1 MKADLRD
8 IRGLRDR
15 LRGTY
20 GASKDPHAVSSRFVR
35 AMKSFGVLVGMGG
48 ATVSSLPD
56 IIRIGMVEGMNNAYG
71 KGFRAAFR
79 NNAAVLK
86 TMRDRELRQAG
97 VAADAILGR
106 RAHAFA
112 DTGDLFGNRMGF
124 ERMLNQST
132 GAMFLLNGLY

>member
-1 MKADLRD
+1 MDIELARRFGTFDMKAVIREVQQDYQQQIARTTDPAKRDALEKQMKADLRD

-56 IIRIGMVEGMNNAYG
+56 IIRIGMV
-71 KGFRAAFR
+71 
-79 NNAAVLK
+79 
-86 TMRDRELRQAG
+86 
-97 VAADAILGR
+97 
-106 RAHAFA
+106 
-112 DTGDLFGNRMGF
+112 
-124 ERMLNQST
+124 
-132 GAMFLLNGLY
+132 GA